1 MAEGTQPASWVGDTV
16 EEFKKL
22 PTWGKFAV
30 VAIAI
35 GVVIFGF
42 YQFQKGKTGTPGIT
56 PASPGSAGSLLP
68 TGNLP
73 PTNFPTN
80 PVGTPTPPT
89 PTPTPTPVPAP
100 TGPNQLTLQQLLKGE
115 AFRPFPRPVATP
127 SPPKLTTHV
136 VQPGENLSQ
145 IAAKSGIRGGWQSI
159 YQQNIGV
166 IGPNPNLIRPGQRL
180 NLQGLR

>member
-1 MAEGTQPASWVGDTV
+1 MAEETKTQPASWVGDTV

-89 PTPTPTPVPAP
+89 PTPTPTPVPTP
-100 TGPNQLTLQQLLKGE
+100 TGNRPIT
-115 AFRPFPRPVATP
+115 PFPNVRPP
-127 SPPKLTTHV
+127 NFPGPPKLTTHV

-145 IAAKSGIRGGWQSI
+145 IATKSGIKGGWQSI

>member
-1 MAEGTQPASWVGDTV
+1 MPEGTQPASWVGDTV
-16 EEFKKL
+16 EEFKRL

-35 GVVIFGF
+35 GVVAFGF
-42 YQFQKGKTGTPGIT
+42 YQFQRGKTGTPGIA
-56 PASPGSAGSLLP
+56 PASPGGAGSLLP

-80 PVGTPTPPT
+80 PIGAPPTPV
-89 PTPTPTPVPAP
+89 PTPTPTPVPA
-100 TGPNQLTLQQLLKGE
+100 GSNQLTMQQLLKGE
-115 AFRPFPRPVATP
+115 AFRPGPKLVATP

-145 IAAKSGIRGGWQSI
+145 IATRSGVKGGWQSI